1 MSLSLTSDLWTPP
14 TAHSPQVRGRDSPA
28 RQSVSNAGNR
38 GNQQLYGWPA
48 SPVKLLKY
56 LSGLIPLNLS
66 SLWAG
71 LEGAW
76 SLTFGTQ
83 WPHSLL
89 LNEASVLR
97 LL

>member
-1 MSLSLTSDLWTPP
+1 MSLTSDLWTPP
-14 TAHSPQVRGRDSPA
+14 TARGPQVRRRDSPA
-28 RQSVSNAGNR
+28 RRSVSKAAGSR
-38 GNQQLYGWPA
+38 GNQQLDGWPA
-48 SPVKLLKY
+48 SPVELLKY

-66 SLWAG
+66 SPWAG
-71 LEGAW
+71 LQGAW